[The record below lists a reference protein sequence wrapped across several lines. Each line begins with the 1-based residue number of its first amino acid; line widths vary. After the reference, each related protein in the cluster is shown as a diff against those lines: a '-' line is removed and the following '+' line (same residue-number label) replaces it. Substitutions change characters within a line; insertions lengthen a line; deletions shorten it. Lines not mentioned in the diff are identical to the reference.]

1 MPQLGRN
8 CSVNLL
14 LTLTAPPP
22 RKSACVG
29 GGGRGIFLAEAGAPA
44 YVQGV
49 SYRPSF
55 PHAPAREPVFNLP
68 ASVVGV
74 ALALVAIHAVRVLLL
89 SPDADLEVLT
99 YFAFIPA
106 RYTLP
111 DTMFYLPGGFGP
123 KVWTVASYALL
134 HANWMHV
141 GVNLIW
147 FLAFGTPV
155 ARRFGTARFLAFC
168 VVTAAAGA
176 GAHYLSHPDGIVPL
190 IGASATVSGAMAAAM
205 RFAVSPGG
213 ILAGGLGAGDRHP
226 AESLLDSL
234 RNPQLLIFIAIWF
247 GLNLLFG
254 LGVSMPGT
262 EGSEVAWQAH
272 VGGFVAGL
280 LLFGLFDPVPRRR
293 AR

>member
-1 MPQLGRN
+1 MCQKNGILDARFSGHIPCAKHRN
-8 CSVNLL
+8 SEI
-14 LTLTAPPP
+14 A
-22 RKSACVG
+22 SQI
-29 GGGRGIFLAEAGAPA
+29 GIFLAERGAPA
-44 YVQGV
+44 YVEGV
-49 SYRPSF
+49 SNRTLLP
-55 PHAPAREPVFNLP
+55 PAPAREPVFNLP
-68 ASVVGV
+68 ASIVGV
-74 ALALVAIHAVRVLLL
+74 ALGLIAIHAVRMLVL
-89 SPDADLEVLT
+89 SPAADLEVLT

-111 DTMFYLPGGFGP
+111 DTMFYLPGGLGP
-123 KVWTVASYALL
+123 KVWTVVSYALL

-155 ARRFGTARFLAFC
+155 ARRFGTLRFLLFC
-168 VVTAAAGA
+168 AVTAAAGA
-176 GAHYLSHPDGIVPL
+176 GAHYLSYPDGIAPL

-213 ILAGGLGAGDRHP
+213 VLAGGFGGGDRHP

-234 RNPQLLIFIAIWF
+234 RNTQLLIFIAIWF

-262 EGSEVAWQAH
+262 EGAEVAWQAH
-272 VGGFVAGL
+272 VGGFLAGL
-280 LLFGLFDPVPRRR
+280 LLFGLFDPVPRTRVR
-293 AR
+293 

>member
-1 MPQLGRN
+1 MSNRT
-8 CSVNLL
+8 LL
-14 LTLTAPPP
+14 PP
-22 RKSACVG
+22 
-29 GGGRGIFLAEAGAPA
+29 
-44 YVQGV
+44 
-49 SYRPSF
+49 
-55 PHAPAREPVFNLP
+55 APAREPVFNLP

-74 ALALVAIHAVRVLLL
+74 ALGLIAIHAVRMLVL
-89 SPDADLEVLT
+89 SPAADLEVLT

-111 DTMFYLPGGFGP
+111 DTMFYLPGGLGP
-123 KVWTVASYALL
+123 KVWTVVSYALL

-155 ARRFGTARFLAFC
+155 ARRFGTLRFLLFC
-168 VVTAAAGA
+168 AVTAAAGA
-176 GAHYLSHPDGIVPL
+176 GAHYLSYPDGIAPL

-213 ILAGGLGAGDRHP
+213 VLAGGFGGGDRHP

-234 RNPQLLIFIAIWF
+234 RNTQLLIFIAIWF

-262 EGSEVAWQAH
+262 EGAEVAWQAH
-272 VGGFVAGL
+272 VGGFLAGL
-280 LLFGLFDPVPRRR
+280 LLFGLFDPVPRTRVR
-293 AR
+293 

>member
-1 MPQLGRN
+1 M
-8 CSVNLL
+8 
-14 LTLTAPPP
+14 
-22 RKSACVG
+22 
-29 GGGRGIFLAEAGAPA
+29 GAPA
-44 YVQGV
+44 YVEGV
-49 SYRPSF
+49 SYRPPL
-55 PHAPAREPVFNLP
+55 PHTPVREPVFNLP
-68 ASVVGV
+68 ASIVGV
-74 ALALVAIHAVRVLLL
+74 ALALIAIHAVRALLL

-99 YFAFIPA
+99 YFAFVPA

-111 DTMFYLPGGFGP
+111 DTMFYLPGGYGP
-123 KVWTVASYALL
+123 KLWTVVSYALL

-141 GVNLIW
+141 GVNLVW

-155 ARRFGTARFLAFC
+155 ARRFGTLRFLLFC
-168 VVTAAAGA
+168 AVTAAAGA

-213 ILAGGLGAGDRHP
+213 ILAGGSGDHHP

-234 RNPQLLIFIAIWF
+234 KNPQLLIFIAIWF

-272 VGGFVAGL
+272 VGGFAAGL
-280 LLFGLFDPVPRRR
+280 LLFGLFDPVPGPRTR
-293 AR
+293 

>member
-1 MPQLGRN
+1 MRIPWLWR
-8 CSVNLL
+8 
-14 LTLTAPPP
+14 PPA
-22 RKSACVG
+22 SAA
-29 GGGRGIFLAEAGAPA
+29 RESGIFLAERGIAA
-44 YVQGV
+44 YVGRV
-49 SYRPSF
+49 LNRPAF
-55 PHAPAREPVFNLP
+55 PPAPAREPVFNLP
-68 ASVVGV
+68 ASIVGV
-74 ALALVAIHAVRVLLL
+74 ALVLIAIHAVRVILL
-89 SPDADLEVLT
+89 SPGADLEVLT

-111 DTMFYLPGGFGP
+111 DTMFYLPGGWGP
-123 KVWTVASYALL
+123 KVWSVVSYAML

-141 GVNLIW
+141 GVNLVW

-155 ARRFGTARFLAFC
+155 ARRFGTWRFLLFC
-168 VVTAAAGA
+168 AVTAAAGA

-213 ILAGGLGAGDRHP
+213 ILAGGAGGGDHHP
-226 AESLLDSL
+226 AESLFDSL

-272 VGGFVAGL
+272 VGGFAAGL

-293 AR
+293 MA

>member
-1 MPQLGRN
+1 MLKR
-8 CSVNLL
+8 
-14 LTLTAPPP
+14 PP
-22 RKSACVG
+22 
-29 GGGRGIFLAEAGAPA
+29 FPA
-44 YVQGV
+44 T
-49 SYRPSF
+49 
-55 PHAPAREPVFNLP
+55 PAREPVFNLP
-68 ASVVGV
+68 ASIVGV
-74 ALALVAIHAVRVLLL
+74 ALVLIAIHAVRVILL
-89 SPDADLEVLT
+89 SADADLEVLA

-111 DTMFYLPGGFGP
+111 DTLFYLPGGWEA
-123 KVWTVASYALL
+123 KVWTPVSYALL

-155 ARRFGTARFLAFC
+155 ARRFGTVRFLLFC
-168 VVTAAAGA
+168 AVTAAAGA
-176 GAHYLSHPDGIVPL
+176 GAHYLSYPDGIVPL

-213 ILAGGLGAGDRHP
+213 ILAGGASGGDHHP
-226 AESLLDSL
+226 AESLLDSF

-272 VGGFVAGL
+272 VGGFAAGL

-293 AR
+293 MA

>member
-1 MPQLGRN
+1 M
-8 CSVNLL
+8 
-14 LTLTAPPP
+14 
-22 RKSACVG
+22 
-29 GGGRGIFLAEAGAPA
+29 
-44 YVQGV
+44 
-49 SYRPSF
+49 
-55 PHAPAREPVFNLP
+55 FNLP

-74 ALALVAIHAVRVLLL
+74 ALVLIAIHAIRMLVL
-89 SPDADLEVLT
+89 SPEADLEVLT

-111 DTMFYLPGGFGP
+111 DTMFYLPGGLGP
-123 KVWTVASYALL
+123 KVWTVVSYALL

-155 ARRFGTARFLAFC
+155 ARRFGTLRFLLFC
-168 VVTAAAGA
+168 AVTAAAGA
-176 GAHYLSHPDGIVPL
+176 GAHYLSHLDGIVPL

-213 ILAGGLGAGDRHP
+213 ALAGGFGGGDRHP

-262 EGSEVAWQAH
+262 EGAEVAWQAH
-272 VGGFVAGL
+272 VGGFLAGL
-280 LLFGLFDPVPRRR
+280 LLFGLFDPVQRVRVR
-293 AR
+293 